1 MWIVYALT
9 LVGNAVIEGGQVGGN
24 TSATVAYGVYTWFTP
39 AGYVFSIWSLIYVAL
54 IGWLVALHARGAPC
68 APKRFT
74 PVSVLF
80 IASCVLNV
88 FWLALWHFE
97 LVGISFIVILA
108 EWAVLAALYMNVR
121 RSAKSGWG
129 WVPISIYT
137 AWVTVAALANMAILV
152 TRALDGG
159 MPFFNGLSVVALTAG
174 VLALGYVMRKMYD
187 DVAFPLV
194 FLWALIGV
202 GVHVAEAS
210 GLVSVSRVRACASRA
225 RCSRSCR
232 WASCAPP
239 CGGRRASGARVF
251 VRGLAGA
258 PAPFLAGA
266 CEGSGPAPPMTP
278 LPARPGCAGLPRP
291 GRFRIM
297 TPMRSVADIYAAARA
312 TGRQPVSFEI
322 FPPKGDLTLETA
334 HEVAAELA
342 DAAARLRERDVLG
355 GRQRQ

>member
-1 MWIVYALT
+1 MPNHAYHATAAPGVVQRARSTKTALT

-54 IGWLVALHARGAPC
+54 IGWLVAYTREAPRR
-68 APKRFT
+68 AKRFT

-80 IASCVLNV
+80 IGSCVLNV
-88 FWLALWHFE
+88 LWLALWHFE

-108 EWAVLAALYMNVR
+108 EWAVLAALYLNVR

-159 MPFFNGLSVVALTAG
+159 IAFFNGLSVVALTAG

-202 GVHVAEAS
+202 GIHVAEAS
-210 GLVSVSRVRACASRA
+210 WLVSSLVFILVIAGAVLTFVPLGKL
-225 RCSRSCR
+225 RS
-232 WASCAPP
+232 A
-239 CGGRRASGARVF
+239 
-251 VRGLAGA
+251 VRG
-258 PAPFLAGA
+258 
-266 CEGSGPAPPMTP
+266 
-278 LPARPGCAGLPRP
+278 
-291 GRFRIM
+291 
-297 TPMRSVADIYAAARA
+297 
-312 TGRQPVSFEI
+312 
-322 FPPKGDLTLETA
+322 
-334 HEVAAELA
+334 
-342 DAAARLRERDVLG
+342 
-355 GRQRQ
+355 